1 MLPARDEV
9 TRLGQWLDAS
19 VDTIVLITGAWL
31 LLEAELLP
39 LWAAVLVSVRYAT
52 PLVVVTLWYFLAAA
66 PPPRHGYVPGRYPGV
81 ILLAGL
87 LLAPFWEPGAVAL
100 VAVGALAGLVTFAA
114 TVWRSSPGQA
124 LEDCE

>member
-81 ILLAGL
+81 ILLAVSCWRRFGSQV
-87 LLAPFWEPGAVAL
+87 P
-100 VAVGALAGLVTFAA
+100 
-114 TVWRSSPGQA
+114 WRSSPSVLSRGS
-124 LEDCE
+124 